1 MYSLTLLC
9 SGYIRGRSRS
19 DTSFVP
25 IYLTVTIKDEDLTI
39 LKQIIPSVPWGSHEM
54 SHETNNI
61 LIPILLIPIK
71 QKSFRFPSIWDFFNR
86 QIRIKMLEYKETLQ
100 KFSNRKEAKK
110 YFGKQFFNK
119 LWREDNFRIINNSSV
134 AYFDELQ
141 KNTSSS
147 CW

>member
-1 MYSLTLLC
+1 
-9 SGYIRGRSRS
+9 
-19 DTSFVP
+19 
-25 IYLTVTIKDEDLTI
+25 
-39 LKQIIPSVPWGSHEM
+39 
-54 SHETNNI
+54 
-61 LIPILLIPIK
+61 
-71 QKSFRFPSIWDFFNR
+71 
-86 QIRIKMLEYKETLQ
+86 MLEYKETLQ

-147 CW
+147 C